1 MRISDWSSDVCSSDL
16 CVLRHPAHVDVLAP
30 RGGFELGDARVLRAG
45 LEHHL
50 AHVAGVVLDG
60 RGHGVDAGDPL
71 VFLAHVVFW
80 LSQERTWARQTFAAK
95 AIAPKCAPTGSIR
108 FLGALRRLP
117 ARRQR
122 LGATAVAVLADQPE
136 VDLALLQAGLETHDQ
151 KGTRLNSSQ

>member
-30 RGGFELGDARVLRAG
+30 RAGFDLGDARVLRAG
-45 LEHHL
+45 LEQHL

-80 LSQERTWARQTFAAK
+80 LSKERTWARQTFAAK
-95 AIAPKCAPTGSIR
+95 AIAPQCDPPGTIR
-108 FLGALRRLP
+108 FIVALPRLP
-117 ARRQR
+117 VARHG
-122 LGATAVAVLADQPE
+122 LGPST
-136 VDLALLQAGLETHDQ
+136 
-151 KGTRLNSSQ
+151 